1 MTETE
6 KRRVELL
13 SQARNLYR
21 EQQSIPAVHPRYGAA
36 YQKLYGSGEKE
47 KTSTLGVRAFLAL
60 MLFVLFAGM
69 DYGEIQIMEY
79 QSDEI
84 VEVLSQ
90 NVTVLKDTISIEE
103 TGDLLEDATSIEET
117 DNLLEEMNVENLQ
130 ETW

>member
-21 EQQSIPAVHPRYGAA
+21 DQQSIPAVHPRYGAT
-36 YQKLYGSGEKE
+36 YQKLYGNEEKD
-47 KTSTLGVRAFLAL
+47 KTSTLGVRTFLAL

-69 DYGEIQIMEY
+69 DYGGIEIMEY

-90 NVTVLKDTISIEE
+90 SVTVLEDAISIEE
-103 TGDLLEDATSIEET
+103 TDNLLEDATSIEET
-117 DNLLEEMNVENLQ
+117 DNLLEEMNIENLQ